1 MKKTKKMIIALNK
14 KTNQLEEIVEPG
26 VRICDGN
33 DLVIP
38 ICGNPTKCKFG
49 YKPHDNVCLFKKWY
63 MCNDLIR
70 YKP

>member
-1 MKKTKKMIIALNK
+1 MKLIKALNK
-14 KTNQLEEIVEPG
+14 KTNKIETIAEPG

-38 ICGNPTKCKFG
+38 ICGSLAKCEYG
-49 YKPHDNVCLFKKWY
+49 SKPVHDNVCLSSKWY